1 MTSLKAVALSTA
13 LVIAPA
19 IALTPASAQEPEFE
33 WRMATFDS
41 ETGSYWN
48 NFLVPFTELV
58 SQLTNGRM
66 EIEPVPGSAIGN
78 IFRVYDA
85 VEDGLVE
92 MAMMPPA
99 FLGTQD
105 PINAIIAGLPTGL
118 GVDSI
123 VPWAYYGGGE
133 EILRAHRAD
142 KMGMHAFVLGSGPSE
157 IFAHSHVE
165 IATTD
170 DLANVTYRTLGNWA
184 AVIAEA
190 FDASPTT
197 VPGPEIYGML
207 ERRGLDMTEY
217 STPSEN
223 LKQGYQ
229 EVAPYIIYPG
239 IHAAAFLFEGV
250 VLTENWE
257 ELPDDIQDAIHL
269 AARITTYEGMNRF
282 VMADLE
288 AMETL
293 QAGNN
298 EFIELSDEFRAASE
312 EAARTWAQRVSEE
325 AAADGNPYALQALES
340 ITAFQDH
347 WRANSKYMV
356 IDHRD

>member
-1 MTSLKAVALSTA
+1 MTLLKAAAVSAA
-13 LVIAPA
+13 IIVAPA
-19 IALTPASAQEPEFE
+19 LAITPVSAQEPEFE
-33 WRMATFDS
+33 WRVTTFDS

-48 NFLVPFTELV
+48 NFLLPFTELV
-58 SQLTNGRM
+58 NELTDGRM
-66 EIEPVPGSAIGN
+66 VLEPVPGSAIGN
-78 IFRVYDA
+78 IFRIYEA

-105 PINAIIAGLPTGL
+105 PFNAIIAGLPTGL

-133 EILRAHRAD
+133 EILQAHRAD
-142 KMGMHAFVLGSGPSE
+142 RMDMHAFVLGAGPSE
-157 IFAHSHVE
+157 FFAHSHVE

-184 AVIAEA
+184 AVIADA

-239 IHAAAFLFEGV
+239 IHASAFLFEGV
-250 VLTENWE
+250 VLLDNWN
-257 ELPDDIQDAIHL
+257 ELPEDIQNAIHL
-269 AARITTYEGMNRF
+269 AARLTTYEGMNRF
-282 VMADLE
+282 IMADLD

-298 EFIELSDEFRAASE
+298 EFIELSPEFRAEAE
-312 EAARTWAQRVSEE
+312 EASRTWARRVSEE
-325 AAADGNPYALQALES
+325 VAADGNPHALEALDS
-340 ITAFQDH
+340 IIAFQDR

-356 IDHRD
+356 VDHRD